1 MNSDPF
7 NSLENFL
14 EGEVYGIETDVVDI
28 VA

>member
-7 NSLENFL
+7 NNLENFL
-14 EGEVYGIETDVVDI
+14 EGEGYCIETDVVDI